1 MQKMEQTQAYE
12 VLNQNWHLKSYSEK
26 SHICTYETN
35 IRYKRIAQVDEDI
48 SNQDL
53 EDVKKITIE
62 NAYND
67 LLKLVGLT
75 SDDLANLD
83 YNFMYNTYRGLR
95 VEDIAVMFE
104 ICVKQGV
111 DFNSPNIGA
120 YCAGFYAGIEHVQK
134 VTEKQIE
141 ASIKEA
147 MR

>member
-12 VLNQNWHLKSYSEK
+12 VLNQNWHLQNYSEK
-26 SHICTYETN
+26 SHICTYETD

-53 EDVKKITIE
+53 EDVKKLTIE
-62 NAYND
+62 NTYND

-75 SDDLANLD
+75 SEDIASLGYNLE
-83 YNFMYNTYRGLR
+83 YNTYRGIR

-120 YCAGFYAGIEHVQK
+120 YCAGFYAGIEHAQK